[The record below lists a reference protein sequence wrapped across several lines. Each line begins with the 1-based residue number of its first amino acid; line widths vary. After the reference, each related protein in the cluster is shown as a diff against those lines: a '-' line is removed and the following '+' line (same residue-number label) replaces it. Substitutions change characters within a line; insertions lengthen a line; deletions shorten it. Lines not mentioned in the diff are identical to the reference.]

1 MLAALWFTPSVS
13 VNLPR
18 WGLKLGYSFE
28 HKSLAISVN
37 LPRWGLKQNL
47 HFQILVL
54 NELCKFTPLW
64 FETSKTQIK
73 KTLPKRRVNL
83 PRWGLKLG

>member
-1 MLAALWFTPSVS
+1 MLAALWFTPSV
-13 VNLPR
+13 
-18 WGLKLGYSFE
+18 
-28 HKSLAISVN
+28 SVN

-83 PRWGLKLG
+83 PRWGLKLSGLFAFGFAPSSVNLPRWGLKLG